1 MTALTIESRDN
12 LLLGAHFSI
21 AGGLYKALLRAA
33 EYQCT
38 ALQLFTKNA
47 STWKEKTAEKE
58 IQKFSDTR
66 AQTGIGHIFSTHPTL
81 STLPDQTP
89 KKPLYPVMPYPGTHP
104 MRSFG
109 YPRCRA
115 PSRRPYGRR
124 H

>member
-47 STWKEKTAEKE
+47 STWKEKT
-58 IQKFSDTR
+58 
-66 AQTGIGHIFSTHPTL
+66 
-81 STLPDQTP
+81 
-89 KKPLYPVMPYPGTHP
+89 
-104 MRSFG
+104 
-109 YPRCRA
+109 
-115 PSRRPYGRR
+115 
-124 H
+124 